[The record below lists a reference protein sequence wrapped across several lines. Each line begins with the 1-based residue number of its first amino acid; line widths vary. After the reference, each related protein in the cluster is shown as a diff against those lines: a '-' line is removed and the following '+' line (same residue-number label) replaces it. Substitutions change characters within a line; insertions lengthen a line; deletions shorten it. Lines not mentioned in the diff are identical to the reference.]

1 MNNMNMLDTLFGP
14 LTREYC
20 LYYYGFSIFFY
31 VLFVFVTVFSL
42 YSLFS
47 KKFSFGLLLSL
58 FMSCFTY
65 FLAYFVSR
73 LSYSMCVCSLAPS
86 SASSPMH
93 LF

>member
-1 MNNMNMLDTLFGP
+1 MNNMNNMLDTLFGP

-47 KKFSFGLLLSL
+47 KKFSFGLLLGL

-65 FLAYFVSR
+65 FLAYFVS
-73 LSYSMCVCSLAPS
+73 SYSMCVGSLAPS
-86 SASSPMH
+86 SGSSPMH

>member
-1 MNNMNMLDTLFGP
+1 MLDMLFSP

-20 LYYYGFSIFFY
+20 LYYYGFSVFFY
-31 VLFVFVTVFSL
+31 VLFVFVSVFSL
-42 YSLFS
+42 YSLIT
-47 KKFSFGLLLSL
+47 KKFSFGLLLNL

-73 LSYSMCVCSLAPS
+73 LSYSMCVGSLHPS
-86 SASSPMH
+86 SASSPMN

>member
-1 MNNMNMLDTLFGP
+1 MNMMDMLFGP
-14 LTREYC
+14 LTREFC
-20 LYYYGFSIFFY
+20 LYYYGFSVFFY
-31 VLFVFVTVFSL
+31 VLFVFVTLFSF

-58 FMSCFTY
+58 FMGCFTY

-73 LSYSMCVCSLAPS
+73 LSYSMCVGSLTPS
-86 SASSPMH
+86 SSASPMH

>member
-1 MNNMNMLDTLFGP
+1 MNMMDMLFGP
-14 LTREYC
+14 LTREFC
-20 LYYYGFSIFFY
+20 LYYYGFSVFFY
-31 VLFVFVTVFSL
+31 VLFVIVTLFAF

-58 FMSCFTY
+58 FMGCFTY

-73 LSYSMCVCSLAPS
+73 LSYSMCVGSLAPS
-86 SASSPMH
+86 SSASPMH